1 MAITNGY
8 CTLAELKDSLQIE
21 DSTDNA
27 SLEAAIMSASRMVDN
42 YTQRFFYKDGT
53 VASPVTRYY
62 TPEDTIDLN
71 IDDIVSI
78 TSVATD
84 NDLLFTYTTVWST
97 SDFVVEPINNPRKG
111 WPYNRLIAVGAYV
124 WPFNIPQSV
133 KITGAWGWSAV
144 PQEVQL
150 ATKIQASR
158 LFIRRQSPFGIA
170 GTPELGTVRLSSR
183 LDPDVE
189 TLLRPFR
196 KVRGQA
202 Y

>member
-53 VASPVTRYY
+53 AASPVTRYY

-78 TSVATD
+78 SSIATD

>member
-8 CTLAELKDSLQIE
+8 CTLSELKDSLQID
-21 DSTDNA
+21 DSVDNA
-27 SLEAAIMSASRMVDN
+27 SLEAAIMSASRMIDD

-53 VASPVTRYY
+53 IASPVTRYY
-62 TPEDTIDLN
+62 TPEDAISLN
-71 IDDIVSI
+71 IDDIVTVSSI
-78 TSVATD
+78 ATD

-111 WPYNRLIAVGAYV
+111 WPYNRLVAVGAYV
-124 WPFNIPQSV
+124 WPFQIPQSV

-144 PQEVQL
+144 PQEIQL
-150 ATKIQASR
+150 AAKIQASR

-189 TLLRPFR
+189 ALIRPFK
-196 KVRGQA
+196 KVRGLA

>member
-1 MAITNGY
+1 VAITNGY

-27 SLEAAIMSASRMVDN
+27 SLEAAIMSASRMIDN

-53 VASPVTRYY
+53 VAAPVTRYY
-62 TPEDTIDLN
+62 TPQDAYDLN
-71 IDDIVSI
+71 IDDIVSV

-84 NDLLFTYTTVWST
+84 NDLEFLYTTVWAT

-111 WPYNRLIAVGAYV
+111 WPFTRMIAVGAYV
-124 WPFNIPQSV
+124 WPFNISQSV
-133 KITGAWGWSAV
+133 KIVGVWGWSSV
-144 PQEVQL
+144 PQEIQL
-150 ATKIQASR
+150 AAKIQASR